1 MMDEKRL
8 EAAGIDYKIAME
20 RFGDNEEIFEKFLY
34 RFADNTHFTD
44 GKKAYEQKD
53 YDGVLK
59 AIHALKGF
67 SGTLAM
73 EEVYQASSAVVDNIR
88 KEEYDKLPQNMEWLE
103 KEYKRVMQIYQNT

>member
-1 MMDEKRL
+1 MQWSAL
-8 EAAGIDYKIAME
+8 EITK
-20 RFGDNEEIFEKFLY
+20 KFLY

-103 KEYKRVMQIYQNT
+103 KEYKRVMQIYQDT